1 MYKKTDMMVG
11 EASFG
16 KPAPCCIWKML
27 QIPIWLRIRRETM
40 DLKRDLFN
48 CKHVSDMCIIRNCS
62 DRAKTH
68 MQGQLGYGESEKI
81 N

>member
-1 MYKKTDMMVG
+1 MVG

-16 KPAPCCIWKML
+16 KLAPCCIWKMF
-27 QIPIWLRIRRETM
+27 QIPIWLRIGRETM
-40 DLKRDLFN
+40 DLKGDLFN

-62 DRAKTH
+62 DRAETH
-68 MQGQLGYGESEKI
+68 IQGQLRYGESEKS

>member
-1 MYKKTDMMVG
+1 MYKKTHLMVG

-16 KPAPCCIWKML
+16 KLAPCCIRKMF
-27 QIPIWLRIRRETM
+27 QIPIWVRIDRETM

-48 CKHVSDMCIIRNCS
+48 CKHVSDMCIIRKCS
-62 DRAKTH
+62 DRAETH
-68 MQGQLGYGESEKI
+68 MQGQLRYGESEKI